1 MDPQATWEQLL
12 AAYAAGDW
20 DRIEEHAHELLHWL
34 GRGGFPPQVL
44 KHPDLGADFNR
55 ALAHAGCLFAL
66 ETMHG
71 EWSVSNDSQGDSH
84 EPHHAPGIRP
94 VSPRRLPPR

>member
-1 MDPQATWEQLL
+1 MEPQATWEQLL

-20 DRIEEHAHELLHWL
+20 DRIEEHAQELLHSL
-34 GRGGFPPQVL
+34 DCGGAPPQVI

-66 ETMHG
+66 DTMHG
-71 EWSVSNDSQGDSH
+71 EWSVSD
-84 EPHHAPGIRP
+84 E
-94 VSPRRLPPR
+94 RRGKVP